1 MLVSV
6 VFSFWNEE
14 LVLEE
19 LISRVVN
26 SLEST
31 DYNYELV
38 FVNDNSTDSS
48 LEILNTERV
57 KNNRLKIINMSRRFG
72 VEIMAMPS
80 GLNKRPMSLKN

>member
-26 SLEST
+26 SLEGT

-38 FVNDNSTDSS
+38 FVNDNSTDRS

-57 KNNRLKIINMSRRFG
+57 KKIIDQS
-72 VEIMAMPS
+72 
-80 GLNKRPMSLKN
+80 KY